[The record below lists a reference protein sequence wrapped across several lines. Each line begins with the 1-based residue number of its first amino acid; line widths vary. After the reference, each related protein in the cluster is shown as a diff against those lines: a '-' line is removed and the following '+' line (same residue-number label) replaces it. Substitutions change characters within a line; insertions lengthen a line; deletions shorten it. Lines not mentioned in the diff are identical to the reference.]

1 MIAGIGVDLVS
12 IGRMTGKIKEKS
24 FVDKVFGSH
33 EQAYCESC
41 SNKEQ
46 HYAVRFA
53 AKEAFLKATGKGLAA
68 GYDLHN
74 IEIVQ
79 DDSGKPLIRLS
90 GNFKEMYQHEGWVAF
105 HVSLSHEGDNA
116 MAIVIIEK

>member
-1 MIAGIGVDLVS
+1 MIAGIGIDLVS
-12 IGRMTGKIKEKS
+12 IGRMAEKIKERP
-24 FVDKVFGSH
+24 FVEKVFGSL
-33 EQAYCESC
+33 EQAYCEAS
-41 SNKEQ
+41 SRKEQ

-68 GYDLHN
+68 GYDLNN

-79 DDSGKPLIRLS
+79 DESGKPLITLS
-90 GNFKEMYQHEGWVAF
+90 GNFKEMYQNEGWAAI

>member
-1 MIAGIGVDLVS
+1 MIAGIGIDLVS
-12 IGRMTGKIKEKS
+12 IGRMAGKIKEKS
-24 FVDKVFGSH
+24 FVEKVFGSR
-33 EQAYCESC
+33 EQTYCESC
-41 SNKEQ
+41 SHKEQ

-53 AKEAFLKATGKGLAA
+53 AKEAFLKATGKGLTA
-68 GYDLHN
+68 GYDLYN

-79 DDSGKPLIRLS
+79 DESGKPLISLS
-90 GNFKEMYQHEGWVAF
+90 GNFKELYQQEGWVAI